1 MVNIERCKGVM
12 RNAAAVGL
20 GFIKSQT
27 SEIDHCVVMDKL
39 SRLVDQI
46 RRIYFSWVDHQ
57 NDPLWIL
64 D

>member
-1 MVNIERCKGVM
+1 M

-46 RRIYFSWVDHQ
+46 SRIYFSWVDHQ